1 MSGKS
6 GKSISKA
13 EGKYWKLKL
22 PFLELQGNTT
32 AAVMCVCFKTTSEF
46 IFHLFLIKMI
56 SCISEGLMEAYV
68 LIKCH
73 TAIAS

>member
-6 GKSISKA
+6 GKPISKA
-13 EGKYWKLKL
+13 EGKYWKLS
-22 PFLELQGNTT
+22 FFRTSGEYDSCGN
-32 AAVMCVCFKTTSEF
+32 MCVCFKTTSEF

-56 SCISEGLMEAYV
+56 SGISEGLMEAYV